1 MFGFLSGIPSRVRH
15 LLSRFRRCFTRP
27 QYENF
32 CRVMLGLIVAGEK
45 EHNVKSINELFV
57 VERKKKDQSSVNRFF
72 TESKWD
78 VEQVVSEG
86 KAMLLSESDETS
98 HLLEYKILDDIV
110 CRKYGPGAE
119 MVCYNHSSTM
129 GTVLSHDY
137 VTSLYVSGDDVS
149 VPDGLK
155 LYGSE
160 KRCKEKRVEFKTKI
174 QLACELIDEHVPMAK
189 RTIWLWDSWYM
200 VYDTV
205 TRCRARGYDWIGE
218 IKSNRVVFYRGT
230 KYRLYEL
237 VEKLR
242 SEGRFYDVVID
253 NDDDDDEIYQAC
265 RVRVF
270 TRKLGEVTIVVN
282 VKADTDDVHIL
293 CTDMK
298 SSTTKEIIKHA
309 LKRHHIE
316 EFHKGAK
323 HLGLGEYRF
332 RESEAALIHAHLVS
346 LAYTLLD
353 VLRRR
358 LLRYGIVQSLQSL
371 EWTVEWVR
379 RKAMHLFIHVVRDAT
394 KPIRY
399 LLRMIDTG

>member
-15 LLSRFRRCFTRP
+15 LLSRFRRFFTRP
-27 QYENF
+27 QYDNF

-45 EHNVKSINELFV
+45 EHNVKSVNELFV
-57 VERKKKDQSSVNRFF
+57 ERKKDQSSMNRFF

-86 KAMLLSESDETS
+86 KAMLLGENDETRS

-137 VTSLYVSGDDVS
+137 VTSLYVSGDVS

-174 QLACELIDEHVPMAK
+174 QLACEMIDEHIPAAK
-189 RTIWLWDSWYM
+189 RTIWLWDSWYT

-205 TRCRARGYDWIGE
+205 ARCRAHGYDWIGE
-218 IKSNRVVFYRGT
+218 IKSNRVVFYKET
-230 KYRLYEL
+230 KYHLYEL

-253 NDDDDDEIYQAC
+253 DEIYQAC

-270 TRKLGEVTIVVN
+270 TKKLGEVTIVVN

-298 SSTTKEIIKHA
+298 SSATTREIVKHA

-323 HLGLGEYRF
+323 YLGLGEYRF

-346 LAYTLLD
+346 LTYTLLD

-394 KPIRY
+394 KPIRC